1 MSFFQLFILAAL
13 QGLTEFLPVSSSGH
27 LVLAPRLLG
36 EVDQGILIDVAL
48 HVGTLLAVLL
58 YYWRDIWQIGW
69 NVLRGR
75 RAENPQAR
83 NLGWYIALASLPAF
97 AFGALVHELYPDG
110 IRSITVIAAT
120 TLFFGFLMGLA
131 DILGKRELKI
141 TDSTLGRVLVIGF
154 AQALALIPG
163 TSRSGITMTAA
174 RFLGYE
180 RVDAARLSFLL
191 GIPATAGAGAMG
203 VLELLEE
210 DNAGLWH
217 QAGIAVG
224 LAFLAGLFAIHFM
237 MVWLKRAG
245 LMPFVFYRMFLGGFL
260 LVYFIL

>member
-1 MSFFQLFILAAL
+1 MTFFQLFVLAAL

-58 YYWRDIWQIGW
+58 YYRRDIWSIGW
-69 NVLRGR
+69 NVLCGPK
-75 RAENPQAR
+75 AKDKQAR
-83 NLGWYIALASLPAF
+83 NLGWYIALGSIPAF
-97 AFGALVHELYPDG
+97 AFGAYIHVAFPDG
-110 IRSITVIAAT
+110 IRSVAVITAT
-120 TLFFGFLMGLA
+120 TLFFGLLMGLA
-131 DILGKRELKI
+131 DMFGKRELKV
-141 TDSTLGRVLVIGF
+141 TDSTLKRVLIIGF

-163 TSRSGITMTAA
+163 TSRSGVTMTAA

-191 GIPATAGAGAMG
+191 GIPATMGAGAMG
-203 VLELLEE
+203 LRELMQM
-210 DNAGLWH
+210 DNPGLWH
-217 QAGIAVG
+217 QAGLAVG
-224 LAFLAGLFAIHFM
+224 MSFLAGLCAIHFM

-245 LMPFVFYRMFLGGFL
+245 LLPFVFYRLFLGGFL
-260 LVYFIL
+260 LVYFVI

>member
-1 MSFFQLFILAAL
+1 MTFFQLFILAAL

-48 HVGTLLAVLL
+48 HIGTLLAVLL
-58 YYWRDIWQIGW
+58 YYRRDVWQIGW
-69 NVLRGR
+69 NVLQGR
-75 RAENPQAR
+75 RAQNPQAR
-83 NLGWYIALASLPAF
+83 NLGWYIALGSIPAF
-97 AFGALVHELYPDG
+97 AFGALVHVLYPDG
-110 IRSITVIAAT
+110 IRSIAVITAT
-120 TLFFGFLMGLA
+120 TLFFGLLMGLA
-131 DILGKRELKI
+131 DMFGKRELKI
-141 TDSTLGRVLVIGF
+141 ADSTLARVLIIGC

-163 TSRSGITMTAA
+163 TSRSGVTMTAA

-180 RVDAARLSFLL
+180 RVEAARLSFLL

-203 VLELLEE
+203 IKELFEA

-217 QAGIAVG
+217 QAFTAIG
-224 LAFLAGLFAIHFM
+224 LSFLAGLFAIHFM

-245 LMPFVFYRMFLGGFL
+245 LMPFVFYRLFLGGFL
-260 LVYFIL
+260 LVYFVL